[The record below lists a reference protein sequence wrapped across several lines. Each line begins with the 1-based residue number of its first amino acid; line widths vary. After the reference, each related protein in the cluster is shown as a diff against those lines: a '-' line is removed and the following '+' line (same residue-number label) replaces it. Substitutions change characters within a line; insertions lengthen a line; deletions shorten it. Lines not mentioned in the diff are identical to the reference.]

1 MRFITFI
8 NIMKKAGR
16 PSRKPNKLKNGF
28 YMSISTSNTSRPIR
42 IMRKSFDQVKL
53 VEQQYKD
60 RDFKYIGQVK
70 DNVWIDGDNS
80 GKSVA

>member
-16 PSRKPNKLKNGF
+16 PSRKPKKLKNGF
-28 YMSISTSNTSRPIR
+28 YMSISISNTSRSIR
-42 IMRKSFDQVKL
+42 IMRESFDQVKL
-53 VEQQYKD
+53 VEQQYQD
-60 RDFKYIGQVK
+60 REFKYIGQIK

>member
-1 MRFITFI
+1 
-8 NIMKKAGR
+8 MKKAGR
-16 PSRKPNKLKNGF
+16 PSRKTKKLKNGF
-28 YMSISTSNTSRPIR
+28 YMSISIPNTSRSLR
-42 IMRKSFDQVKL
+42 IMRESFDQLKL

-70 DNVWIDGDNS
+70 DNIWIDGDNK